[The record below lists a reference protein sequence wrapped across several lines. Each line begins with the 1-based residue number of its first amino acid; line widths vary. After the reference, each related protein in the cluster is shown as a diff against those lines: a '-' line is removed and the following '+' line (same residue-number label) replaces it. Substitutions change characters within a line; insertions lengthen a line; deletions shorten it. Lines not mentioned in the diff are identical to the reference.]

1 MGGVACF
8 AVSLVC
14 RRMIGIVRS
23 KSFRIFAAMVILVGA
38 LGVLELSS
46 FPGRA
51 SERPKTQLQ
60 PLQTDDAP
68 PELALLMGD
77 LQRLT
82 HKLALS
88 ADAGNAELAAFYL
101 HESREQLRQI
111 QSESPEYENV
121 PVALLID
128 RLALPAYAPMEEA
141 IATKDK
147 QRMLA
152 GIDSIIESCNV
163 CHTATQHGFI
173 RITRGTEVNPFNQS
187 FAP

>member
-1 MGGVACF
+1 MNWKILALAAVAG
-8 AVSLVC
+8 AQLAPVDE
-14 RRMIGIVRS
+14 S
-23 KSFRIFAAMVILVGA
+23 KN
-38 LGVLELSS
+38 
-46 FPGRA
+46 
-51 SERPKTQLQ
+51 T
-60 PLQTDDAP
+60 

-101 HESREQLRQI
+101 HESQEQLRKI
-111 QSESPEYENV
+111 QSEAPEYENL

-128 RLALPAYAPMEEA
+128 RLAHPAYAPMQEA
-141 IATKDK
+141 VTAKDAK
-147 QRMLA
+147 RMREGLE
-152 GIDSIIESCNV
+152 GIIQSCNA

-173 RITRGTEVNPFNQS
+173 RITPGTEVNPFNQS

>member
-1 MGGVACF
+1 MKPF
-8 AVSLVC
+8 F
-14 RRMIGIVRS
+14 GI
-23 KSFRIFAAMVILVGA
+23 FTWLVGLA
-38 LGVLELSS
+38 LLGSDAK
-46 FPGRA
+46 PG
-51 SERPKTQLQ
+51 LQ
-60 PLQTDDAP
+60 PLAENNP
-68 PELALLMGD
+68 VPELALLMGD

-101 HESREQLRQI
+101 HESQEQLRKI
-111 QSESPEYENV
+111 QSEAPEYENL

-128 RLALPAYAPMEEA
+128 RLANPAYAPMQA
-141 IATKDK
+141 AVSAKDR

-152 GIDSIIESCNV
+152 GLDSIIQSCNA
-163 CHTATQHGFI
+163 CHMATQHGFI

>member
-1 MGGVACF
+1 MRLRLFTPWTLATISIALLVTMF
-8 AVSLVC
+8 SLM
-14 RRMIGIVRS
+14 RADPAP
-23 KSFRIFAAMVILVGA
+23 AAISTLTHMA
-38 LGVLELSS
+38 NES
-46 FPGRA
+46 A
-51 SERPKTQLQ
+51 T
-60 PLQTDDAP
+60 

-101 HESREQLRQI
+101 HESQEQLRKI
-111 QSESPEYENV
+111 QSEAPEYENI

-128 RLALPAYAPMEEA
+128 RLAHPAYAPMQEA
-141 IATKDK
+141 VTAKDVN
-147 QRMLA
+147 RMREDMNA
-152 GIDSIIESCNV
+152 IVQACNA

-173 RITRGTEVNPFNQS
+173 RITPGTEVNPFNQS